1 MPIRIIAGERRGLI
15 LKTVEFE
22 GFRPTLARVRES
34 LFGILTPIVEG
45 ARVLDLFAGTGS
57 LGLEAI
63 SRGAASA
70 LFVDDNRFAVKTIE
84 ANIARARFGD
94 RCRAFLGDY
103 DAVGK
108 RVARGEQFDLV
119 FVDPPYM
126 QGYPQKVVEHLR
138 SGNLIVPES
147 VVCLEMDRHE
157 TRELDI
163 TGFRLARDKK
173 YGNTVL
179 WILRREI

>member
-1 MPIRIIAGERRGLI
+1 MRIIAGERRGLI

-22 GFRPTLARVRES
+22 GFRPTLARVKES
-34 LFGILTPIVEG
+34 LFGILTPAIEE
-45 ARVLDLFAGTGS
+45 ARVLDLFAGSGA

-70 LFVDDNRFAVKTIE
+70 MFVDNNKLAINALE
-84 ANIARARFGD
+84 ANISRCGFQD
-94 RCRAFLGDY
+94 RCRVLNGDF
-103 DAVGK
+103 ALVGK

-138 SGNLIVPES
+138 SSNLIEPEG

-173 YGNTVL
+173 YGNTVI

>member
-15 LKTVEFE
+15 LKTVDFE

-34 LFGILTPIVEG
+34 VFGILTPVVEG
-45 ARVLDLFAGTGS
+45 AKVLDLFAGTGS
-57 LGLEAI
+57 LGLEAV

-70 LFVDDNRFAVKTIE
+70 LFVDDNRFAIKTIE
-84 ANIARARFGD
+84 ANIARARFTD
-94 RCRAFLGDY
+94 RCHAFLGDY

-108 RVARGEQFDLV
+108 RVARGERFDLV
-119 FVDPPYM
+119 FIDPPYM

-138 SGNLIVPES
+138 SHDLVKPEG

-157 TRELDI
+157 TRDLDI
-163 TGFRLARDKK
+163 SGFRLARDKK
-173 YGNTVL
+173 YGNTMV
-179 WILRREI
+179 WILRREV